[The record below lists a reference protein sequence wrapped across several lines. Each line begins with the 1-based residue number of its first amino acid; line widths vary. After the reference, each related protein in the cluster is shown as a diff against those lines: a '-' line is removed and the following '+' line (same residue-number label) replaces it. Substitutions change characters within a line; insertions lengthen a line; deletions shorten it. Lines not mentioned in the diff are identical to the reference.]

1 MTTKKRTTL
10 NTTFATAED
19 SLGFLLWKAANT
31 LQRLHSDCLR
41 ELDVT
46 TTQFS
51 LLTCLVYLQQNG
63 VVTASSIVAHA
74 GMDKMLVSDVVS
86 VLVRKGLVRKTSN
99 PADARSS
106 LLSATALGVRVTN
119 AAVRQVE
126 SVDEVFFHRVPEA
139 DSLRLALR
147 VLTAP
152 SD

>member
-1 MTTKKRTTL
+1 MTTRKRVTL
-10 NTTFATAED
+10 STTFETAED

-31 LQRLHSDCLR
+31 LQRMHAGCLR

-51 LLTCLVYLQQNG
+51 VLTCLVYLQQSG
-63 VVTASSIVAHA
+63 VVTASSIIVHA

-86 VLVRKGLVRKTSN
+86 ALVRKGLLRKTPN

-106 LLSATALGVRVTN
+106 LLSATARGVRVTN
-119 AAVRQVE
+119 AAVQEVE
-126 SVDEVFFHRVPEA
+126 AVDEAFFSTVPDA

-147 VLTAP
+147 TLMDRP
-152 SD
+152 